1 MSVPSTNQESRYS
14 PLRGASRRDDALL
27 VIARTGAAKNE
38 SFDAAVAHTKLY
50 REAGADL
57 LMLMPATD
65 EQWAEAPRRIGGG
78 GEAWTGTSSARWE
91 GAA

>member
-27 VIARTGAAKNE
+27 VIARTGAVKNE

-65 EQWAEAPRRIGGG
+65 EQWAEAPRRIGG
-78 GEAWTGTSSARWE
+78 EAWTGTSSTRWE